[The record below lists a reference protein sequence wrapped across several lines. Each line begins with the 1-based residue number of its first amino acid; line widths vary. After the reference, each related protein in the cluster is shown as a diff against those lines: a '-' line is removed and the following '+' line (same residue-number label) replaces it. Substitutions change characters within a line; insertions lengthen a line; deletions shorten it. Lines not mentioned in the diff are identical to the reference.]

1 MATRN
6 SRNARILV
14 GGTAVNKTHGATVN
28 PTTDYSEDTSHGD
41 EYKSY
46 LPGLKDFTVEISAW
60 YDSAY
65 HTLRNAALD
74 GTALSDVLVYP
85 DYSTTTHYWYCPAMY
100 CSLTDHDLAIGN
112 TIGETYELRN
122 AGGSTPQWIY
132 S

>member
-1 MATRN
+1 VPTKN
-6 SRNARILV
+6 SRNVRVLIN
-14 GGTAVNKTHGATVN
+14 GTAVNKTHGATVS

-46 LPGLKDFTVEISAW
+46 LPGLKDFMVDISAW

-74 GTALSDVLVYP
+74 NTALSNVLVYP
-85 DYSTTTHYWYCPAMY
+85 DYSQTTHYWHCPTMY
-100 CSLTDHDLAIGN
+100 ASLNEWNGDIGN
-112 TIGETYELRN
+112 TIGETFQLRN
-122 AGGSTPQWIY
+122 AGGSTPNWVY